1 MMNRNDH
8 VMLRERRGRMK
19 CQNLL
24 ASRSTCFMPSC
35 NQDSLRGPRLPFY
48 LVRFCILPCLI
59 SVFVESNTI
68 NLRLLQL
75 PPGE

>member
-8 VMLRERRGRMK
+8 VRERRGRMK

-24 ASRSTCFMPSC
+24 ASWLTSFMPWR
-35 NQDSLRGPRLPFY
+35 NQRSLREPRLSFY
-48 LVRFCILPCLI
+48 LVRFCILRCLI
-59 SVFVESNTI
+59 SVSVESNTI

>member
-8 VMLRERRGRMK
+8 VRERRGRMK

-24 ASRSTCFMPSC
+24 ASRSTCFLPWC
-35 NQDSLRGPRLPFY
+35 NQGSLRGPRLPFY
-48 LVRFCILPCLI
+48 LVRFCILPCLN
-59 SVFVESNTI
+59 SVSVESNMI
-68 NLRLLQL
+68 NLQLLQL